1 MARAFLDTNIVL
13 YLLSGDRRKAD
24 TAEALLSQGGVVSVQ
39 VLNEAVSVCR
49 RKLGMPWD
57 EVHELLAAVK
67 ACCEVL
73 PLDLTTH
80 EQGLLLAEQ
89 FGLSVYDALIVSSAV
104 QAGAQT
110 LYSED
115 MHHGLVVG
123 DTTIRNPFA

>member
-1 MARAFLDTNIVL
+1 MARVFLDTNIVL
-13 YLLSGDRRKAD
+13 NLLSGDQRKAD
-24 TAEALLSQGGVVSVQ
+24 TAEALLSQGAVISVQ

-57 EVHELLAAVK
+57 EVHALLAAVR
-67 ACCEVL
+67 ACCDVL
-73 PLDLTTH
+73 PLDLATH
-80 EQGLLLAEQ
+80 EQGLQLAEQ

-115 MHHGLVVG
+115 MHDGPVVG